1 MADLNNYPKTNVV
14 LGKQYVYDVN
24 TLSWV
29 RMTQPIIDGDTVNVS
44 FPGSMAVTGP
54 LTDAELRASAVPVSG
69 PLTDTQLRASAVPV
83 SGPLTDAEL
92 RAADVKVTLDGESV
106 PVTGTFWQATQPVSA
121 ASLPL
126 PSGASTLAEQQTQT
140 TALGAQ
146 SDAEASGNGSIIAI
160 LKRIRTLLGSAL
172 TVIMSKA
179 GTSSVTSV
187 SDTASSTT
195 LLASNANRLGATIQN
210 TSSAVLYVKF
220 GTTATATDFTVRMEQ
235 YDYYE
240 VPFWYS
246 GRIDGI
252 WASDPND
259 GAAKITE
266 LTA

>member
-14 LGKQYVYDVN
+14 VGKQYVYDVN

-44 FPGSMAVTGP
+44 FPSSIAVTGP
-54 LTDAELRASAVPVSG
+54 LTDAELRAAAVDV
-69 PLTDTQLRASAVPV
+69 A
-83 SGPLTDAEL
+83 GPLTDAEL
-92 RAADVKVTLDGESV
+92 RAADVKVTLDGETV

-140 TALGAQ
+140 GKLPG
-146 SDAEASGNGSIIAI
+146 
-160 LKRIRTLLGSAL
+160 
-172 TVIMSKA
+172 KA
-179 GTSSVTSV
+179 GTPNVTSV
-187 SDTASSTT
+187 ADTASSTT
-195 LLASNANRLGATIQN
+195 LLAANADRLGASIQN

-220 GTTATATDFTVRMEQ
+220 GTTASATDFTVRLVQ
-235 YDYYE
+235 YAYFE
-240 VPFWYS
+240 VPYWYT

-252 WASDPND
+252 WASDPGD

-266 LTA
+266 LEA